1 MQNINRYVDKY
12 ESSIKA
18 GEWRKR
24 EVGISATKYTPPIHP
39 YYYYTELFS
48 NYFKDDNYTF
58 MSICKLC
65 GLITKLQPFNNG
77 NKRTAICFCNALLVK
92 RNIIPIQINHYVEYI
107 EKLIAYYDDESKI
120 KDYVKF
126 LIEQSHYKI
135 NEQNKTKEDRVLDII
150 KTNPYISKIK
160 IANLLNVS
168 EPTVSRAIASLIK
181 SGTLGSKTSNK
192 SGKWVVK

>member
-1 MQNINRYVDKY
+1 
-12 ESSIKA
+12 
-18 GEWRKR
+18 
-24 EVGISATKYTPPIHP
+24 
-39 YYYYTELFS
+39 
-48 NYFKDDNYTF
+48 

-192 SGKWVVK
+192 SGK